1 MTAHASLSL
10 SAAQERIDW
19 LRLARSETIGPA
31 TFRELLSRYGTAGA
45 ALEAVPELA
54 RCGGRKS
61 GIRLCTKEAAEHELE
76 QLDRLGAVL
85 LRSCD
90 EDYPEALRAIDSA
103 PPVLTCKGDRELLK
117 RPSFAIVGARNASLN
132 ARKLARRLASEL
144 GESGLVITSG
154 LARGIDAAAHE
165 GALESGTIAVLA
177 GGIDS
182 IFPPENKDLHHR
194 IAEQGLLVAESP
206 PGTQPKASHFPRRNR
221 IVSGLSKGVLVVEA
235 ALRSGSLITAR
246 LALDQGREVFAI
258 PGSPLDPRAK
268 GANDLIRQGAVLTE
282 SAQDVLV
289 TLSGLSGLAEP
300 PPSEG
305 FAPPST
311 DAEDAGLDE
320 ARQHLEE
327 LLSPVPIQ
335 LDDLLRDSG
344 LTPGTVS
351 LILLELELAGR
362 LERHPGHRIALI
374 A

>member
-1 MTAHASLSL
+1 MTSHASLSI
-10 SAAQERIDW
+10 SAAQERVDW
-19 LRLARSETIGPA
+19 LRLARCETIGPA

-54 RCGGRKS
+54 RRGGRKG

-85 LRSCD
+85 LRLCD

-103 PPVLTCKGDRELLK
+103 PPVLTCKGHRELLK

-165 GALESGTIAVLA
+165 GALESGTIAALA

-182 IFPPENKDLHHR
+182 IFPPENRDLHHR

-282 SAQDVLV
+282 SAQDVLDA
-289 TLSGLSGLAEP
+289 LGAQGGLAEP
-300 PPSEG
+300 PAPAD
-305 FAPPST
+305 FVPPSVNE
-311 DAEDAGLDE
+311 DEDALNE
-320 ARQHLEE
+320 ARRQLEE
-327 LLSPVPIQ
+327 LLSPIPIQ
-335 LDDLLRDSG
+335 LDELIRESG
-344 LTPGTVS
+344 LASGIIS
-351 LILLELELAGR
+351 LVLLELELAGR
-362 LERHPGHRIALI
+362 LERHPGRRVALI

>member
-1 MTAHASLSL
+1 MTSRASLSL
-10 SAAQERIDW
+10 SAAQERVDW
-19 LRLARSETIGPA
+19 LRLARSESIGPA
-31 TFRELLSRYGTAGA
+31 TFRELLSRYGTAGS

-54 RCGGRKS
+54 RRGGRKG

-76 QLDRLGAVL
+76 QLDRLGASL
-85 LRSCD
+85 LRLCD

-103 PPVLTCKGDRELLK
+103 PPVLTCKGHRELLK
-117 RPSFAIVGARNASLN
+117 RPCFAIVGARNASLN

-144 GESGLVITSG
+144 GEAGLVITSG

-165 GALESGTIAVLA
+165 GALESGTIATLA

-206 PGTQPKASHFPRRNR
+206 PSTQPKASHFPRRNR

-246 LALDQGREVFAI
+246 LALEQGREVFAI

-268 GANDLIRQGAVLTE
+268 GTNDLIRQGAVLTE
-282 SAQDVLV
+282 STQDVLDA
-289 TLSGLSGLAEP
+289 LSVQGGLAEP
-300 PPSEG
+300 PASAD
-305 FAPPST
+305 FAPPPVNE
-311 DAEDAGLDE
+311 DEDALNE
-320 ARQHLEE
+320 ARRQLEE

-335 LDDLLRDSG
+335 LDELIRESALASG
-344 LTPGTVS
+344 IIS
-351 LILLELELAGR
+351 LVLLELELAGR
-362 LERHPGHRIALI
+362 LERHPGRRVALI